1 MSMSNIWQSLCEK
14 SLWSNVWA
22 MKGQMWGLNTV
33 QTCFTTHEHRTH
45 SIYGFGLCSGW
56 TSVCLLCLHWNM
68 ICGFSM
74 FRRKWFSW
82 FLDTA
87 KTADGFGFAHG
98 ASRTSVLDNSVGHC
112 DRQWQMVRSCSL
124 GDICTD
130 RDYTLAGGLCAHTH
144 THARLQT
151 FSVDES
157 LTTFTCWMLCRS
169 IFQMKKYRT

>member
-1 MSMSNIWQSLCEK
+1 
-14 SLWSNVWA
+14 
-22 MKGQMWGLNTV
+22 MKGQMWGHVSQRMN
-33 QTCFTTHEHRTH
+33 RTH
-45 SIYGFGLCSGW
+45 SIYGFGLWSGR
-56 TSVCLLCLHWNM
+56 TSVCLLCLHWHSM
-68 ICGFSM
+68 ICGCFM

-82 FLDTA
+82 FVDTA

-144 THARLQT
+144 MHGCKHSVLMNHWPHLHAKCSVGQ
-151 FSVDES
+151 FSKWKNITPKVFLWPA
-157 LTTFTCWMLCRS
+157 LTRVPPSCCLACT
-169 IFQMKKYRT
+169 K